1 MNDVYYIIVTVIFGV
16 FVLIMAWWIYRYMR
30 KSNPLEIPHEEL
42 SEDQKALI
50 YNFCGEMKRARLEN
64 EKQALQE
71 KDKQEKDKQ
80 EKPKSKKRGK

>member
-50 YNFCGEMKRARLEN
+50 YNFCGEMKRARLES
-64 EKQALQE
+64 EKQEKQD
-71 KDKQEKDKQ
+71 KDKQEKT
-80 EKPKSKKRGK
+80 KSKKQRK